1 MSDNLYSV
9 YKEAAGNDV
18 ETVYVF
24 PRIEISSIYNP
35 YLKLLYDDINE
46 IPIISVNPILPKF
59 LFKKFKG
66 EKSIVHY
73 HWLEFCNLKEF
84 IILTYKLFLLFIY
97 KLSGGEIVWTM
108 HNLTPHCK
116 KYKKVNFFIR
126 KWMIR
131 IIKFIILHSE
141 HAKPTVCSFYRV
153 PAKMIKIIPHP
164 KYKVQIKEKQI
175 SIEKINK
182 LYKIHIKN
190 TKPLFLMY
198 GRISKYKGILEVIKI
213 FIKNDF
219 QLIIAGDTAKESSE
233 YVNIIKELSKKT
245 KNINV
250 INKFI
255 PTNEEE
261 FIFGAADVAIF
272 NFSKMLSSG
281 SILLADSYKKQIIA
295 PKCSERLI
303 ESSQKINT
311 FSDHED
317 LSEIIDEINLKISDQ
332 TFND

>member
-1 MSDNLYSV
+1 MSDNLYSI
-9 YKEAAGNDV
+9 YKDAAGSNV

-35 YLKLLYDDINE
+35 YLKLLYDDLNE
-46 IPIISVNPILPKF
+46 ISVNSVNPILPKF

-66 EKSIVHY
+66 EKSVVHY

-84 IILTYKLFLLFIY
+84 LILIYKLFLLFIY

-116 KYKKVNFFIR
+116 KFKKANFLIR

-131 IIKFIILHSE
+131 IVKYIILHSE
-141 HAKPTVCSFYRV
+141 HAKPAVCSLYRIPV
-153 PAKMIKIIPHP
+153 KMIKIVPHP
-164 KYKVQIKEKQI
+164 KYKVNIQEKQM
-175 SIEKINK
+175 SIERINK
-182 LYKIHIKN
+182 LYRIHIKN
-190 TKPLFLMY
+190 SKPLFLMY
-198 GRISKYKGILEVIKI
+198 GRISRYKGILEVIKI

-219 QLIIAGDTAKESSE
+219 QLIIAGDTAKESIE

-245 KNINV
+245 KNINI

-255 PTNEEE
+255 PSNEEE
-261 FIFGAADVAIF
+261 LIFGASDVAIF

-281 SILLADSYKKQIIA
+281 SILLAESYKKNIIA
-295 PKCSERLI
+295 PKSSIRLV
-303 ESSQKINT
+303 ENSKDINT
-311 FSDHED
+311 FSDHEE
-317 LSEIIDEINLKISDQ
+317 LSELIEHLNFKISDSSI
-332 TFND
+332 NG